1 MGLKPNKVQAIS
13 SVSLAGLPTD
23 TAFRQGSSRPRRS
36 SKGSLSGSLHGFEQI
51 EKSKKSWIAGNFRCR
66 ECIKI
71 IKDGKKLA
79 SGEDYVCKCGRNKSA
94 HDRRVAREDTSN
106 DQWTPERCTRQL
118 PTNAYGEIDFLGQGK
133 QAKRSPYVRLSHD
146 TDVQLILKLML
157 DRWDLEIPNLVIS
170 VTGGAKSFVLKPRLK
185 EVFRRGLIKAAKS
198 TSAWIITGGTNAGV
212 MKHVG
217 EAVKEQEI
225 TFGSEDK
232 VNVIGVASWG
242 IVDRKDSLIA
252 TKDKNGLYPA
262 MYRMENVPGSSGALL
277 DSNHSHFLLVDNGTE
292 GKYGVEIDLR
302 SRFEEAVM
310 KVKTDSRSAAGAIGV
325 PVVLLVLE
333 GGPNT
338 VRTMCELIKKKI
350 PAVVVD
356 GSGRAADV
364 VAYAYSHTIKKCEG
378 KNAINIIDP
387 AFEGNVR
394 AKVAEVFPFMK
405 PEDVSKHY
413 QMIEQV
419 LEDEKMIS
427 IYRLDDETNTVSQE
441 IDLAILK
448 ALLKANKSSQLMQL
462 NLALA
467 WNRIDV
473 AKSEIFTDETHWTT
487 ESLRDPMLA
496 ALLDD
501 KTEFVELFLRNG
513 LSMRE
518 FLTPQ
523 ILCQL
528 YTGVPNNSVI
538 KPLLQQQLSKKN
550 VKEVNMSIVGEVIE
564 NLMGD
569 SYHSLYLRD
578 PRYLLYTEKS
588 RKTSLDTFVFVNPV
602 QTFDPLKRP
611 FRDVFI
617 WAVLSNRIA
626 MAKLMWIMGREQIP
640 SALMATR
647 LLKSMASKSASD
659 DTITDISVELCESAA
674 EFEQDAIGV
683 LQECYEEN
691 ESLSQTLL
699 VKELESFGHLTALD
713 LAVMAEDQNFIAHVS
728 CQELLTRLW
737 MGTMAM
743 NTRWWKIIICTFIPF
758 LIFPLIY
765 FVPDEHHEREA
776 AARRS
781 QKSLTSKS
789 IRNVGRESQ
798 EGIGAGWER
807 ADGGVELQKID
818 TANGNAVT
826 DEESHVGSDTEDVVD
841 YIPELHDD
849 NAMEVI
855 MRSKDMTIWERIDSF
870 YAAPFTKF
878 MGNLVSYIAF
888 IVLYAY
894 VITMYFPKFDSNATL
909 GGLSVVEII
918 LYFWIFTIILEE
930 IRQLLSQQP
939 KSFGDKLSV
948 YFSDT
953 WNVVDTFSL
962 LAFVV
967 AVFLRFFDSTFEAA
981 RIILSLNIIVFIV
994 RSLQILSVNRQLG
1007 PKLVM
1012 IRKMLEDLKQFVFI
1026 LLIFIIAYGIALQAV
1041 SFPGPGKFQRGF
1053 WEVLRGI
1060 VDLPYWQMYGEL
1072 FLEEISGQKPNEYA
1086 EVHPTAQWLSP
1097 ALLAGYMLFTN
1108 VLLLNL
1114 LIAIFSYT
1122 FERVQEDS
1130 DKVWKFQRYE
1140 LIAEYHGRPLFFPP
1154 LIFISHILL
1163 FVRWIWQLCRCGN
1176 PPSGSSMKIALTDYE
1191 QEQLMNWEFQGA
1203 EYYMHT
1209 KKAEENNTME
1219 KRVCTLGDR
1228 LDDATAKLD
1237 RLMECVLDTTSAEDA
1252 EGSPTTPA
1260 TSQQPT
1266 YEWRPPTR
1274 DVGGLERRLARME
1287 ENVASIFE
1295 TVKTMVDLLHNQ
1307 RVENTSSNSVDP
1319 APANIL
1325 DLRPVAPA
1333 FVHHKARATPYPQC
1347 AAKRFPV
1354 PDENVPWEV
1363 EFPEYDPVNYTAPVV
1378 LKKPPWADTDLMNMI
1393 PSVRPPLAY
1402 NRLDEEHR
1410 VNRASHMGPYRVI
1423 DGLPLNP
1430 MGRTGMKGRGLLGR
1444 FGPNHAADPIVTRWK
1459 RTSGG
1464 VMLDGGKKVLEFVA
1478 IQRRDN
1484 SQWAI
1489 PGGMV
1494 EPGQVVTQALKA
1506 EFGEEAMAKLS
1517 VTDEERE
1524 KISVLV
1530 ERLFKE
1536 GVEVYKGYVDDPRN
1550 TDNAWMET
1558 VAVNFHDDT
1567 GEVFSEFKLQA
1578 GDDAAAVRWQ
1588 RVSGNIPLFASHVS
1602 ILEKVAKMRNAAF

>member
-1 MGLKPNKVQAIS
+1 MLGFKSNKVQTVS
-13 SVSLAGLPTD
+13 SVNLPGRSAD
-23 TAFRQGSSRPRRS
+23 TRRHSRGSQ
-36 SKGSLSGSLHGFEQI
+36 SGSLHGFEQL
-51 EKSKKSWIAGNFRCR
+51 EKNKKSWIGATFRRR

-71 IKDGKKLA
+71 VKDSEKTTDSVGA
-79 SGEDYVCKCGRNKSA
+79 VCKCGRAKSA
-94 HDRRVAREDTSN
+94 HDVKIAREDTGS

-118 PTNAYGEIDFLGQGK
+118 PTDAYGEIDFLGQGR
-133 QAKRSPYVRLSHD
+133 QTKRVPYVRLSHD

-157 DRWDLEIPNLVIS
+157 ERWDLEIPNLVIS

-198 TSAWIITGGTNAGV
+198 TSAWIITGGTNTGV

-217 EAVKEQEI
+217 EAVKEQEM

-232 VNVIGVASWG
+232 VNVIGIATWG

-252 TKDKNGLYPA
+252 SKDQNGLYPA
-262 MYRMENVPGSSGALL
+262 MYRMENVQESSGALL

-292 GKYGVEIDLR
+292 GKYGVEIGLR

-350 PAVVVD
+350 PAVVVE

-378 KNAINIIDP
+378 NSSINTIDP
-387 AFEGNVR
+387 AYIGKVR
-394 AKVAEVFPFMK
+394 AKVEDVFQFK
-405 PEDVSKHY
+405 KAEDVSAHY
-413 QMIEQV
+413 KMIEQL

-427 IYRLDDETNTVSQE
+427 IYRLDDETNISQD

-448 ALLKANKSSQLMQL
+448 ALLKANSSSPLAQL

-473 AKSEIFTDETHWTT
+473 AKSEIFTDERHWATVD
-487 ESLRDPMLA
+487 LADAMLT

-501 KTEFVELFLRNG
+501 KAEFVELFLRNG
-513 LSMRE
+513 LSMRD
-518 FLTPQ
+518 FLSPQ

-528 YTGVPNNSVI
+528 YTGVPSNSVI
-538 KPLLQQQLSKKN
+538 KPLLQREMTKKN
-550 VKEVNMSIVGEVIE
+550 VRELTLNIVGEVIE
-564 NLMGD
+564 KLMGD
-569 SYHSLYLRD
+569 SYHSVYLRD
-578 PRYLLYTEKS
+578 ARYLATH
-588 RKTSLDTFVFVNPV
+588 RKISAEVLVRAHSKRG
-602 QTFDPLKRP
+602 FDPLPRP
-611 FRDVFI
+611 YRDVFI
-617 WAVLSNRIA
+617 WAVLSNRMA
-626 MAKLMWIMGREQIP
+626 MAKVMWINGREQVAC
-640 SALMATR
+640 ALMATR
-647 LLKSMASKSASD
+647 LLKSMAAKSAAD
-659 DTITDISVELCESAA
+659 DTITDISIELLENADD
-674 EFEQDAIGV
+674 FEEHAIGV

-699 VKELESFGHLTALD
+699 VKELDSFGHLTALD
-713 LAVMAEDQNFIAHVS
+713 LAVMAEDQNFISHVS
-728 CQELLTRLW
+728 CQVLLTRLW
-737 MGTMAM
+737 MGAMAM
-743 NTRWWKIIICTFIPF
+743 NTQWWKIIICMFVPF
-758 LIFPLIY
+758 LIFPFIY
-765 FVPDEHHEREA
+765 FVPDEYHEREA
-776 AARRS
+776 AARMS
-781 QKSLTSKS
+781 QKSLKNRSMRS
-789 IRNVGRESQ
+789 VREK
-798 EGIGAGWER
+798 
-807 ADGGVELQKID
+807 GVEASVQLKSME
-818 TANGNAVT
+818 TANGNINT
-826 DEESHVGSDTEDVVD
+826 DEEDEEDAGKDYEDVLH
-841 YIPELHDD
+841 YLPELHEDQSME
-849 NAMEVI
+849 AM
-855 MRSKDMTIWERIDSF
+855 MRSKELTVYDRVSSF
-870 YAAPFTKF
+870 YSAPFTKF
-878 MGNLVSYIAF
+878 MGNLVSYLMF
-888 IVLYAY
+888 ILLYGY
-894 VITMYFPKFDSNATL
+894 VITMFFPRFDSSQTL
-909 GGLSVVEII
+909 GGLSVVEVI
-918 LYFWIFTIILEE
+918 LYFWIFSIIAEE
-930 IRQLLSQQP
+930 IRQLAAQQP
-939 KSFGDKLSV
+939 KNFGDKFSV

-953 WNVVDTFSL
+953 WNLVDAFSL

-967 AVFLRFFDSTFEAA
+967 AAILRFFDSTYEAA

-994 RSLQILSVNRQLG
+994 RSLQIFSVNRQLG

-1012 IRKMLEDLKQFVFI
+1012 IRKMLEDLKQFVII
-1026 LLIFIIAYGIALQAV
+1026 LLVFVIAYGIALQAV
-1041 SFPGPGKFQRGF
+1041 SFPGPGKFAKSFG
-1053 WEVLRGI
+1053 EVLRGI

-1072 FLEEISGQKPNEYA
+1072 FLEEISGQKPDEYG
-1086 EVHPTAQWLSP
+1086 EVHPTARWLSQ

-1108 VLLLNL
+1108 ILLLNL

-1176 PPSGSSMKIALTDYE
+1176 PPAGSSMKIVLTDYE
-1191 QEQLMNWEFQGA
+1191 KEQVMNWEFQGA
-1203 EYYMHT
+1203 EYFVHM
-1209 KKAEENNTME
+1209 KKAEEKNTLE
-1219 KRVCTLGDR
+1219 NRVITLGDR
-1228 LDDATAKLD
+1228 LNNATVKLD
-1237 RLMECVLDTTSAEDA
+1237 RLMESVLDTTNPEDN
-1252 EGSPTTPA
+1252 EGAPTN
-1260 TSQQPT
+1260 SQPT
-1266 YEWRPPTR
+1266 HEWRPPTR
-1274 DVGGLERRLARME
+1274 DFGGLERRLARME
-1287 ENVASIFE
+1287 DNMAAIHE
-1295 TVKTMVDLLHNQ
+1295 TVKTVKAVVEMLHNQ
-1307 RVENTSSNSVDP
+1307 KFENSFSKPLVGEP
-1319 APANIL
+1319 EPEPANIL

-1333 FVHHKARATPYPQC
+1333 FIHHKARATTYPQC
-1347 AAKRFPV
+1347 AERRFPV
-1354 PDENVPWEV
+1354 PDESVPWEV

-1378 LKKPPWADTDLMNMI
+1378 LRRPPWADLDLMSME
-1393 PSVRPPLAY
+1393 PSSRPPLAY
-1402 NRLDEEHR
+1402 NVLDEEYH
-1410 VNRASHMGPYRVI
+1410 VNRASYMGAYRVKH
-1423 DGLPLNP
+1423 GLPLNP

-1459 RTSGG
+1459 RTSAGI
-1464 VMLDGGKKVLEFVA
+1464 MLDGGKKVLEFVA
-1478 IQRRDN
+1478 IQRKDN

-1506 EFGEEAMAKLS
+1506 EFGEEAMAKLNVS
-1517 VTDEERE
+1517 EAERD
-1524 KISVLV
+1524 KISRLV
-1530 ERLFKE
+1530 DKLFKN

-1602 ILEKVAKMRNAAF
+1602 ILEKVAKMRSAAF

>member
-1 MGLKPNKVQAIS
+1 MLGLKPSNKVQAIS
-13 SVSLAGLPTD
+13 SVSLTGLPTD
-23 TAFRQGSSRPRRS
+23 TLIQQGSRKSGKVRRH
-36 SKGSLSGSLHGFEQI
+36 SKTSLSGSLQGSEHL
-51 EKSKKSWIAGNFRCR
+51 EKSKKSWIAGNFRRR
-66 ECIKI
+66 ECIRI
-71 IKDGKKLA
+71 IKDEKK
-79 SGEDYVCKCGRNKSA
+79 STDDSNPVCMCGRQKSA
-94 HDRRVAREDTSN
+94 HDSNIAREDNSTE
-106 DQWTPERCTRQL
+106 QWTPERCTRLL
-118 PTNAYGEIDFLGQGK
+118 PTNAYGEIDFLGQGR
-133 QAKRSPYVRLSHD
+133 QTKRVPYVRISHD

-157 DRWDLEIPNLVIS
+157 ERWDLEIPNLVIS

-198 TSAWIITGGTNAGV
+198 TSAWIITGGTNTGV

-232 VNVIGVASWG
+232 VNVIGIATWG

-252 TKDKNGLYPA
+252 RKDQNGLYPA
-262 MYRMENVPGSSGALL
+262 SYRMENVPGSIGALL

-292 GKYGVEIDLR
+292 GNYGVEIDLR

-310 KVKTDSRSAAGAIGV
+310 KVKTDSRSVTGAIGV

-378 KNAINIIDP
+378 RTTINVIDP
-387 AFEGNVR
+387 AFEGKVR
-394 AKVAEVFPFMK
+394 AKVAEMFPFMK
-405 PEDVSKHY
+405 PEDVSAHY
-413 QMIEQV
+413 KMIEQV

-427 IYRLDDETNTVSQE
+427 IYRLDDETNISQD

-448 ALLKANKSSQLMQL
+448 ALLKANSSSPLVQL

-473 AKSEIFTDETHWTT
+473 AKSEIFTDERRWTT
-487 ESLRDPMLA
+487 ASLAGPMLT

-501 KTEFVELFLRNG
+501 KTEFVELFLQNG

-518 FLTPQ
+518 FLSPQ

-528 YTGVPNNSVI
+528 YAGVPSNSVI
-538 KPLLQQQLSKKN
+538 KPLIQQEMNKKN
-550 VKEVNMSIVGEVIE
+550 MKELNMTIVGEVIE
-564 NLMGD
+564 KLMGD
-569 SYHSLYLRD
+569 SYHSIYLRD
-578 PRYLLYTEKS
+578 PRYLAVLDKT
-588 RKTSLDTFVFVNPV
+588 RKTSVDMVVLVNPM
-602 QTFDPLKRP
+602 QNIDPLTRP
-611 FRDVFI
+611 YRDVFI

-626 MAKLMWIMGREQIP
+626 MAKVMWINGREQMAC
-640 SALMATR
+640 ALMATR
-647 LLKSMASKSASD
+647 LLKSMAAKSASD
-659 DTITDISVELCESAA
+659 DTITDISVELLENADD
-674 EFEQDAIGV
+674 FEEHAIGV

-691 ESLSQTLL
+691 ETLSQTLL
-699 VKELESFGHLTALD
+699 VKELEYFSHLTALD

-728 CQELLTRLW
+728 CQVLLTRLW

-743 NTRWWKIIICTFIPF
+743 NTQWWKIIVCTFLPF
-758 LIFPLIY
+758 LIFPFIY

-776 AARRS
+776 AARLS
-781 QKSLTSKS
+781 EKSLTGKS
-789 IRNVGRESQ
+789 VKRKSVKGD
-798 EGIGAGWER
+798 GIQLKS
-807 ADGGVELQKID
+807 VE
-818 TANGNAVT
+818 TVNGNAQT
-826 DEESHVGSDTEDVVD
+826 ALDEEANAGTDGEGLVD

-849 NAMEVI
+849 HSLEVM
-855 MRSKDMTIWERIDSF
+855 MRSKDMTVFQRISSF
-870 YAAPFTKF
+870 YSAPFTKF

-888 IVLYAY
+888 ILLYAY
-894 VITMYFPKFDSNATL
+894 VITMFFPRFDSSQTL
-909 GGLSVVEII
+909 GGLSVVEVI
-918 LYFWIFTIILEE
+918 LYFWIATIIMEE
-930 IRQLLSQQP
+930 IRQLASQQP
-939 KSFGDKLSV
+939 KSFGDKFSI

-953 WNVVDTFSL
+953 WNLVDAFSL

-967 AVFLRFFDSTFEAA
+967 AVILRFFDSTYEAA

-994 RSLQILSVNRQLG
+994 RSLQIFSVNRQLG

-1012 IRKMLEDLKQFVFI
+1012 IRKMLEDLKQFVII

-1041 SFPGPGKFQRGF
+1041 SFPGPGKYAKSIQQ
-1053 WEVLRGI
+1053 VLRGI

-1072 FLEEISGQKPNEYA
+1072 FLEEISGQKPNEHG
-1086 EVHPTAQWLSP
+1086 EVHPTARWLSP

-1154 LIFISHILL
+1154 LIFISHILV

-1176 PPSGSSMKIALTDYE
+1176 PPSGSSMKIVLRDYE
-1191 QEQLMNWEFQGA
+1191 KEQLLNWEFQGA
-1203 EYYMHT
+1203 EFFVHM
-1209 KKAEENNTME
+1209 KKAEEKNTLE
-1219 KRVCTLGDR
+1219 QRVYTLGDR
-1228 LDDATAKLD
+1228 LNNATVKLD
-1237 RLMECVLDTTSAEDA
+1237 RLMECVLDTTNAEDS
-1252 EGSPTTPA
+1252 EGAPKN
-1260 TSQQPT
+1260 SQQT

-1274 DVGGLERRLARME
+1274 DFGGLERRLGRME
-1287 ENVASIFE
+1287 ENVASIYE
-1295 TVKTMVDLLHNQ
+1295 TLKTVVDLLHNQ
-1307 RVENTSSNSVDP
+1307 RVENSSLKPPEP

-1333 FVHHKARATPYPQC
+1333 FIHHKARATPYPQC
-1347 AAKRFPV
+1347 AEKRFPV

-1363 EFPEYDPVNYTAPVV
+1363 EFPDYGPVNYTAPVV
-1378 LKKPPWADTDLMNMI
+1378 LNKPPWADPDLMSMDAF
-1393 PSVRPPLAY
+1393 SRPPLAF
-1402 NRLDEEHR
+1402 NKLDEEYH
-1410 VNRASHMGPYRVI
+1410 VNRESYMGPYRVI
-1423 DGLPLNP
+1423 EGLPLNP

-1459 RTSGG
+1459 RTSAG

-1478 IQRRDN
+1478 IQRKDN

-1517 VTDEERE
+1517 VTEEERE
-1524 KISVLV
+1524 KISRLV
-1530 ERLFKE
+1530 EKLFKN

-1567 GEVFSEFKLQA
+1567 GEIFSEFKLQA

>member
-1 MGLKPNKVQAIS
+1 MKSRTSDLQIPRSDAQPLKHRDSMNMLGLKTNKVQSIS
-13 SVSLAGLPTD
+13 SVSLAGLPKDVRIPTS
-23 TAFRQGSSRPRRS
+23 GNHRRT
-36 SKGSLSGSLHGFEQI
+36 SKGSLSGSLAGFEQL
-51 EKSKKSWIAGNFRCR
+51 ENQ
-66 ECIKI
+66 
-71 IKDGKKLA
+71 
-79 SGEDYVCKCGRNKSA
+79 
-94 HDRRVAREDTSN
+94 HDLNVAREDTG
-106 DQWTPERCTRQL
+106 DQWTPERCTRQMQ
-118 PTNAYGEIDFLGQGK
+118 TDAYGEIDFLGTGSQN
-133 QAKRSPYVRLSHD
+133 KRSPYVRVSHD

-157 DRWDLEIPNLVIS
+157 ERWNLEIPNLVIS

-217 EAVKEQEI
+217 EAVREQEI

-232 VNVIGVASWG
+232 VNVIGIATWG
-242 IVDRKDSLIA
+242 IVDRKDSLKA
-252 TKDKNGLYPA
+252 SKDTNGLYPA
-262 MYRMENVPGSSGALL
+262 HYRMEQVPGSSGALL

-292 GKYGVEIDLR
+292 GKYGVEINLR

-350 PAVVVD
+350 PAVVID

-364 VAYAYSHTIKKCEG
+364 VAYAYSHTTKSDGKFIVDPQYEG
-378 KNAINIIDP
+378 KI
-387 AFEGNVR
+387 R
-394 AKVAEVFPFMK
+394 AKVADVFQFRKEQEVD
-405 PEDVSKHY
+405 EHY
-413 QMIEQV
+413 KMIEEV
-419 LEDEKMIS
+419 LEDDKMIS
-427 IYRLDDETNTVSQE
+427 IYRMDDETNISQD

-448 ALLKANKSSQLMQL
+448 ALLKANSSAPLMQL

-473 AKSEIFTDETHWTT
+473 AKSEIFTDDKLWTT
-487 ESLRDPMLA
+487 EALTNPMLA

-501 KTEFVELFLRNG
+501 KPGFVELFLQNG

-528 YTGVPNNSVI
+528 YAGVPSNSVI
-538 KPLLQQQLSKKN
+538 KPLVQKEMNKKN
-550 VKEVNMSIVGEVIE
+550 ITALNLRVIGEVIE
-564 NLMGD
+564 ELMGD

-578 PRYLLYTEKS
+578 PRYMTSLPEERGKS
-588 RKTSLDTFVFVNPV
+588 RKITQPVIVCNPLHRI
-602 QTFDPLKRP
+602 DPLKTP
-611 FRDVFI
+611 D
-617 WAVLSNRIA
+617 
-626 MAKLMWIMGREQIP
+626 
-640 SALMATR
+640 
-647 LLKSMASKSASD
+647 
-659 DTITDISVELCESAA
+659 
-674 EFEQDAIGV
+674 FEQHAIGV

-691 ESLSQTLL
+691 ETLSQTLL
-699 VKELESFGHLTALD
+699 VKELDNFGNLTALD
-713 LAVMAEDQNFIAHVS
+713 LAVMAEDQNFIAHTS
-728 CQELLTRLW
+728 CQVLLTRLW
-737 MGTMAM
+737 MGAMAM
-743 NTRWWKIIICTFIPF
+743 NTKWWK
-758 LIFPLIY
+758 LQE
-765 FVPDEHHEREA
+765 DHSMEH
-776 AARRS
+776 
-781 QKSLTSKS
+781 
-789 IRNVGRESQ
+789 
-798 EGIGAGWER
+798 
-807 ADGGVELQKID
+807 
-818 TANGNAVT
+818 
-826 DEESHVGSDTEDVVD
+826 
-841 YIPELHDD
+841 
-849 NAMEVI
+849 M
-855 MRSKDMTIWERIDSF
+855 MRSTDMTFYDRITSF
-870 YAAPFTKF
+870 YSAPFTKF

-888 IVLYAY
+888 ILLYGY
-894 VITMYFPKFDSNATL
+894 VITMYFPKFDSSKTL
-909 GGLSVVEII
+909 GGLSVVEFV
-918 LYFWIFTIILEE
+918 LYFWILTIIMEE
-930 IRQLLSQQP
+930 IRQLAAQQP
-939 KSFGDKLSV
+939 KTLGDKLSV

-953 WNVVDTFSL
+953 WNLVDTFAL

-967 AVFLRFFDSTFEAA
+967 AACLRFFDSTYEAA
-981 RIILSLNIIVFIV
+981 RIIFSLNIIVFIV
-994 RSLQILSVNRQLG
+994 RSLQIVSVNRQLG

-1012 IRKMLEDLKQFVFI
+1012 IRKMLEDLKQFVII
-1026 LLIFIIAYGIALQAV
+1026 LAIFIIAYGIALQAV
-1041 SFPGPGKFQRGF
+1041 SFPGPGQFAKTWDQ
-1053 WEVLRGI
+1053 VIRGI
-1060 VDLPYWQMYGEL
+1060 LDLPYWQMYGEL
-1072 FLEEISGQKPNEYA
+1072 FLEEISGQKPSEYF
-1086 EVHPTAQWLSP
+1086 EVHPTAKWLSP

-1154 LIFISHILL
+1154 LIFISHVLISI
-1163 FVRWIWQLCRCGN
+1163 RWIWRLCRCGN
-1176 PPSGSSMKIALTDYE
+1176 PPSVSSMSTYLPIEIKLTDYE
-1191 QEQLMNWEFQGA
+1191 KEQLENWEFQGA
-1203 EYYMHT
+1203 EYFLHT
-1209 KKAEENNTME
+1209 KRTEEKNTLE

-1228 LDDATAKLD
+1228 VNDATVKLD
-1237 RLMECVLDTTSAEDA
+1237 RIMECVMDTSAVDSESA
-1252 EGSPTTPA
+1252 PGVA
-1260 TSQQPT
+1260 QPNIDF
-1266 YEWRPPTR
+1266 RPPTR
-1274 DVGGLERRLARME
+1274 DTGALERRLARME
-1287 ENVASIFE
+1287 DNVTSIL
-1295 TVKTMVDLLHNQ
+1295 KTMKTLVDLAHK
-1307 RVENTSSNSVDP
+1307 T

-1333 FVHHKARATPYPQC
+1333 FIHHKARATPYPQSTV
-1347 AAKRFPV
+1347 KRFQV
-1354 PDENVPWEV
+1354 PDDNVPWEV
-1363 EFPEYDPVNYTAPVV
+1363 DLPDYSPVNYTAPIV
-1378 LKKPPWADTDLMNMI
+1378 LKKPPWADYDLMSMH
-1393 PSVRPPLAY
+1393 PSARPALAY
-1402 NRLDEEHR
+1402 NRLDDEYK
-1410 VNRASHMGPYRVI
+1410 VNRASHMGPYRVK

-1430 MGRTGMKGRGLLGR
+1430 MGRTGVVGRGLLGR

-1494 EPGQVVTQALKA
+1494 EPGQVVTQVLKA

-1517 VTDEERE
+1517 VTDAERE
-1524 KISVLV
+1524 KISRQID
-1530 ERLFKE
+1530 RLFHN

-1567 GEVFSEFKLQA
+1567 GEIFSEFKLQA

-1602 ILEKVAKMRNAAF
+1602 ILEKVAKIRNAAF

>member
-1 MGLKPNKVQAIS
+1 MLGLKTNKVQSIS
-13 SVSLAGLPTD
+13 SVSLAGLPKDVRIPTS
-23 TAFRQGSSRPRRS
+23 GNHRRT
-36 SKGSLSGSLHGFEQI
+36 SKGSLSGSLAGFEQL
-51 EKSKKSWIAGNFRCR
+51 EKSKKSWIAGHFRGR

-71 IKDGKKLA
+71 VKDAKKTR
-79 SGEDYVCKCGRNKSA
+79 SEENPMCMCGRTKNQ
-94 HDRRVAREDTSN
+94 HDLNVAREDTG
-106 DQWTPERCTRQL
+106 DQWTPERCTRQMQ
-118 PTNAYGEIDFLGQGK
+118 TDAYGEIDFLGTGSQN
-133 QAKRSPYVRLSHD
+133 KRSPYVRVSHD

-157 DRWDLEIPNLVIS
+157 ERWNLEIPNLVIS

-217 EAVKEQEI
+217 EAVREQEI

-232 VNVIGVASWG
+232 VNVIGIATWG
-242 IVDRKDSLIA
+242 IVDRKDSLKA
-252 TKDKNGLYPA
+252 SKDTNGLYPA
-262 MYRMENVPGSSGALL
+262 HYRMEQVPGSSGALL

-292 GKYGVEIDLR
+292 GKYGVEINLR

-350 PAVVVD
+350 PAVVID

-364 VAYAYSHTIKKCEG
+364 VAYAYSHTTKSDGKFIVDPQYEG
-378 KNAINIIDP
+378 KI
-387 AFEGNVR
+387 R
-394 AKVAEVFPFMK
+394 AKVADVFQFRKEQEVD
-405 PEDVSKHY
+405 EHY
-413 QMIEQV
+413 KMIEEV
-419 LEDEKMIS
+419 LEDDKMIS
-427 IYRLDDETNTVSQE
+427 IYRMDDETNISQD

-448 ALLKANKSSQLMQL
+448 ALLKANSSAPLMQL

-473 AKSEIFTDETHWTT
+473 AKSEIFTDDKRWTT
-487 ESLRDPMLA
+487 EALTNPMLA

-501 KTEFVELFLRNG
+501 KPGFVELFLQNG

-528 YTGVPNNSVI
+528 YAGVPSNSVI
-538 KPLLQQQLSKKN
+538 KPLVQKEMNKKN
-550 VKEVNMSIVGEVIE
+550 ITALNLRVIGEVIE
-564 NLMGD
+564 ELMGD

-578 PRYLLYTEKS
+578 PRYMTSLPEERGKS
-588 RKTSLDTFVFVNPV
+588 RKITQPVIVCNPLHRI
-602 QTFDPLKRP
+602 DPLKTP
-611 FRDVFI
+611 YRDVFI
-617 WAVLSNRIA
+617 WAVLSNRKE
-626 MAKLMWIMGREQIP
+626 MAKLMWSMGREQIAT
-640 SALMATR
+640 ALMATR
-647 LLKSMASKSASD
+647 LLKSMAGKARAD
-659 DTITDISVELCESAA
+659 DTITDISPELLEVAND
-674 EFEQDAIGV
+674 FEQHAIGV

-691 ESLSQTLL
+691 ETLSQTLL
-699 VKELESFGHLTALD
+699 VKELDNFGNLTALD
-713 LAVMAEDQNFIAHVS
+713 LAVMAEDQNFIAHTS
-728 CQELLTRLW
+728 CQVLLTRLW
-737 MGTMAM
+737 MGAMAM
-743 NTRWWKIIICTFIPF
+743 NTKWWKIILCTFCPF

-765 FVPDEHHEREA
+765 FVPDEQHEREA
-776 AARRS
+776 AARLS
-781 QKSLTSKS
+781 QKGLYSKS
-789 IRNVGRESQ
+789 MKNIRRPSITGET
-798 EGIGAGWER
+798 
-807 ADGGVELQKID
+807 VELQKVE
-818 TANGNAVT
+818 TVRNGNPKT
-826 DEESHVGSDTEDVVD
+826 NLDEESKVGEEEDIVEDIVEEIVEH
-841 YIPELHDD
+841 IPELQEDHS
-849 NAMEVI
+849 MEHM
-855 MRSKDMTIWERIDSF
+855 MRSTDMTFYDRITSF
-870 YAAPFTKF
+870 YSAPFTKF

-888 IVLYAY
+888 ILLYGY
-894 VITMYFPKFDSNATL
+894 VITMYFPKFDSSKTL
-909 GGLSVVEII
+909 GGLSVVEFV
-918 LYFWIFTIILEE
+918 LYFWILTIIMEE
-930 IRQLLSQQP
+930 IRQLAAQQP
-939 KSFGDKLSV
+939 KTFGDKLSV

-953 WNVVDTFSL
+953 WNLVDTFAL

-967 AVFLRFFDSTFEAA
+967 AACLRFFDSTYEAA
-981 RIILSLNIIVFIV
+981 RIIFSLNIIVFIV
-994 RSLQILSVNRQLG
+994 RSLQIVSVNRQLG

-1012 IRKMLEDLKQFVFI
+1012 IRKMLEDLKQFVII
-1026 LLIFIIAYGIALQAV
+1026 LAIFIIAYGIALQAV
-1041 SFPGPGKFQRGF
+1041 SFPGPGQFAKTWDQ
-1053 WEVLRGI
+1053 VIRGI
-1060 VDLPYWQMYGEL
+1060 LDLPYWQMYGEL
-1072 FLEEISGQKPNEYA
+1072 FLEEISGQKPSEYF
-1086 EVHPTAQWLSP
+1086 EVHPTAKWLSP

-1154 LIFISHILL
+1154 LIFISHVLISI
-1163 FVRWIWQLCRCGN
+1163 RWIWRLCRCGN
-1176 PPSGSSMKIALTDYE
+1176 PPSVSSMKIKLTDYE
-1191 QEQLMNWEFQGA
+1191 REQLENWEFQGA
-1203 EYYMHT
+1203 EYFLHT
-1209 KKAEENNTME
+1209 KRTEEKNTLE

-1228 LDDATAKLD
+1228 VNDATVKLD
-1237 RLMECVLDTTSAEDA
+1237 RIMECVMDTSAVDSESA
-1252 EGSPTTPA
+1252 PGVA
-1260 TSQQPT
+1260 QPNIDF
-1266 YEWRPPTR
+1266 RPPTR
-1274 DVGGLERRLARME
+1274 DTGALERRLARME
-1287 ENVASIFE
+1287 DNVASIL
-1295 TVKTMVDLLHNQ
+1295 KTMKTLVDLAHSQ
-1307 RVENTSSNSVDP
+1307 KVQTSSMPSSET

-1333 FVHHKARATPYPQC
+1333 FIHHKARATPYPQSTV
-1347 AAKRFPV
+1347 KRFQV
-1354 PDENVPWEV
+1354 PDDNVPWEV
-1363 EFPEYDPVNYTAPVV
+1363 DLPDYSPVNYTAPIV
-1378 LKKPPWADTDLMNMI
+1378 LKKPPWADYDLMSMH
-1393 PSVRPPLAY
+1393 PSARPPLAY
-1402 NRLDEEHR
+1402 NRLDDEYK
-1410 VNRASHMGPYRVI
+1410 VNRASHMGPYRVK

-1430 MGRTGMKGRGLLGR
+1430 MGRTGVVGRGLLGR

-1494 EPGQVVTQALKA
+1494 EPGQVVTQVLKA

-1517 VTDEERE
+1517 VTDAERE
-1524 KISVLV
+1524 KISRQID
-1530 ERLFKE
+1530 RLFHN

-1567 GEVFSEFKLQA
+1567 GEIFSEFKLQA

-1602 ILEKVAKMRNAAF
+1602 ILEKVAKIRNAAF